1 MSGAEAIY
9 EGEVEYAS
17 QRIFRGGKKFV
28 YCKYFVTVSHWVSFT
43 SQSLCFDAVTQCQST
58 RVSHSSL
65 TTLSGQTALS
75 RDQIFKKCKI
85 M

>member
-43 SQSLCFDAVTQCQST
+43 SQSLCFDAVTQCQSQFT
-58 RVSHSSL
+58 NHTIWSDSTVQRS
-65 TTLSGQTALS
+65 
-75 RDQIFKKCKI
+75 DI
-85 M
+85 